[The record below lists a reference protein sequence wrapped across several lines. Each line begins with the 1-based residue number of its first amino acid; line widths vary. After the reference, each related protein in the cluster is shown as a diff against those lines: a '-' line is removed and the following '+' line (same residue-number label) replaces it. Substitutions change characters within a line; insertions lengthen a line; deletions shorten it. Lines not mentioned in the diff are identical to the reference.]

1 MIIPLEG
8 KDDEIP
14 ILFIGIETTGRTP
27 GVPCPKEKCT
37 GRWYPEKPVVEIGE
51 LVNGVCN
58 KCGEFRVEVRRYDPL
73 EAPYK

>member
-1 MIIPLEG
+1 MSISLKG

-37 GRWYPEKPVVEIGE
+37 GRWYSKKMFVEIGE
-51 LVNGVCN
+51 RVNGVCN
-58 KCGEFRVEVRRYDPL
+58 KCGEFRVEVRKYGPL
-73 EAPYK
+73 EAPYE